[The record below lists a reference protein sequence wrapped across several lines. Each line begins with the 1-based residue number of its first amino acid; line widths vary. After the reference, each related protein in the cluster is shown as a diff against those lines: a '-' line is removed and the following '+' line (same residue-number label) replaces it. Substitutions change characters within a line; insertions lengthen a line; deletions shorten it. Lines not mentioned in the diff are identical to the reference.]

1 MMQSSTRVAAAT
13 AMAFVFAGALVGADQ
28 VRRTS
33 PGSSLVPLEVSLK
46 VGAGAYTGKG
56 QGSCTHA
63 PKASIFGV
71 LSEMWTVRHQEE
83 GRSVQLTLW
92 KPADGSAPMFNL
104 SVSGKTNASISTV
117 RGGQVTGS
125 GTVTLAPSGKGGTFT
140 IDAKGKAGEA
150 IGGTI
155 ACEAFTPAI
164 AEGGN

>member
-1 MMQSSTRVAAAT
+1 MMPSSIRVAAAT
-13 AMAFVFAGALVGADQ
+13 AMSFVFAVVLVGAGQ
-28 VRRTS
+28 IRRTP
-33 PGSSLVPLEVSLK
+33 PGSSSVPIEVSLK
-46 VGAGAYTGKG
+46 VGADAYTGKG

-71 LSEMWTVRHQEE
+71 VSEMWTVRHQDES
-83 GRSVQLTLW
+83 RSVQLTLW
-92 KPADGSAPMFNL
+92 KPADGSAQMFNL

-140 IDAKGKAGEA
+140 IDAKGKRGEA
-150 IGGTI
+150 ISGTI